1 MLVLAFALGLTP
13 RDCMIDLQ
21 INAELKH
28 IEAPAKMP
36 LLWVLRDLPLAATRW
51 TRRSPLNCAHSEASF
66 VTGHILNV
74 DGGHSVNRFCSRAR
88 RELRAFVIARVVC
101 ISRLPGVVQ

>member
-1 MLVLAFALGLTP
+1 
-13 RDCMIDLQ
+13 MIDLQ
-21 INAELKH
+21 INGELKH

-36 LLWVLRDLPLAATRW
+36 LLWVLRDLPLAATR
-51 TRRSPLNCAHSEASF
+51 RSPLNCAHLEASF